1 MTVVR
6 AAITAI
12 MTETSLSALVQRCV
26 DFNGDVAPWRLSL
39 WAPPHAAKNIAQICL
54 RRWSPVLR
62 AANGARIIYE
72 FKMRA

>member
-1 MTVVR
+1 MTAVR

-12 MTETSLSALVQRCV
+12 MTETSLSALLQRCV

-54 RRWSPVLR
+54 RR
-62 AANGARIIYE
+62 
-72 FKMRA
+72 